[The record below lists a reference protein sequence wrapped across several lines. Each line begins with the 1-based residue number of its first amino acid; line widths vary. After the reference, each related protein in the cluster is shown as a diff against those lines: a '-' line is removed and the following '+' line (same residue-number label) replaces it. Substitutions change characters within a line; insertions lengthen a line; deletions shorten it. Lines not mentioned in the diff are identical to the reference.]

1 MRRCHTPRDE
11 RRFVSVRERS
21 RVQLAALQDM
31 NVAIGRQQGQL
42 RAEITIPD
50 KVSDC
55 QTAHLEWNFDL
66 FNTRLAISIS
76 PTPPVNDLYFVAH
89 RHGQIGK
96 RIVIQLSQS
105 QRGCGAR
112 KRESCGSGQYSTLL
126 AFKHEQPWAILAFNR
141 HHQAG
146 SLATAIESAR
156 SYRCYCT
163 AEIYLLRGAQSSG
176 AISRHKVKSSAMG
189 G

>member
-76 PTPPVNDLYFVAH
+76 PTPPVNNLYFVAH

-105 QRGCGAR
+105 QRGWAP
-112 KRESCGSGQYSTLL
+112 GSGNLAGADNIPPCWPSNTSSPGPSWPST
-126 AFKHEQPWAILAFNR
+126 ATTRPVR
-141 HHQAG
+141 
-146 SLATAIESAR
+146 SLPRLRVPEATAVTVPPRFICCAAPSPPAP
-156 SYRCYCT
+156 SP
-163 AEIYLLRGAQSSG
+163 
-176 AISRHKVKSSAMG
+176 
-189 G
+189 